1 MRVMHHDLV
10 NAEGRAA
17 CCSAVLWIRSAF
29 LKLPCRSLLHLLGNS
44 FKSNRFKMT
53 GMQGEALQD
62 GLTSCSAPAAWLTAV
77 HGIGCQRECK
87 EQLLPVLHVCFCVLA
102 AL

>member
-1 MRVMHHDLV
+1 
-10 NAEGRAA
+10 
-17 CCSAVLWIRSAF
+17 
-29 LKLPCRSLLHLLGNS
+29 
-44 FKSNRFKMT
+44 MT

-77 HGIGCQRECK
+77 HGIGCQRECE